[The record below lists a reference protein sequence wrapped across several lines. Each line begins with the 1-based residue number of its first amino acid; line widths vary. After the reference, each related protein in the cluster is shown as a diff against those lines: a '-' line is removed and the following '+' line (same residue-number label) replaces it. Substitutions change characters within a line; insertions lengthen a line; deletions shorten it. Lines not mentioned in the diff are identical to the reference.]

1 MIQINNIPII
11 KYVYDKINRSKKI
24 NKIIIATSTHKSDFK
39 LVNYLK
45 RNNILFFK
53 GNLNNVAKRLLD
65 CANKYNSKFF
75 IRISGD
81 SPFIDYKLINKAINI
96 FNKNK
101 SFDIITNVFPRTFP
115 KGMSI
120 ELIRTSILKNNLKLM
135 TSLEKEHVTKYFYD
149 NVRKFKIYN
158 FRTRK
163 KISEHF
169 AIDTPNDLKRLRKRF
184 VL

>member
-65 CANKYNSKFF
+65 CANKHNSKFF